1 MSDTLNTSVGTVK
14 VVITPPTKPTKPE
27 KHFPETK
34 KNSFENWLN
43 EFLDFNQKK

>member
-27 KHFPETK
+27 KH
-34 KNSFENWLN
+34 
-43 EFLDFNQKK
+43 LDQEVNYGNLTSNV